1 MLFLIEDGSLDFE
14 QILSLP
20 IEEFI
25 DVVGDLSQDQRVEF
39 ITKSEPYMTEGPIV
53 PIVDD
58 RPIEEIGIDADEL
71 LNNLRSEL
79 LPQVEKYGR

>member
-1 MLFLIEDGSLDFE
+1 MIFLKEDGSLDVE
-14 QILSLP
+14 QMLSLP
-20 IEEFI
+20 LEEFI
-25 DVVGDLSQDQRVEF
+25 DVVGDMSQDQWDEF

-71 LNNLRSEL
+71 LNNLRGEFLTEVRQS
-79 LPQVEKYGR
+79 

>member
-1 MLFLIEDGSLDFE
+1 MIFLKEDGSLDVE

-25 DVVGDLSQDQRVEF
+25 DVIGDLTQDQLDEF
-39 ITKSEPYMTEGPIV
+39 IAKSEPYMTKGPIV

-58 RPIEEIGIDADEL
+58 RPIEEIGVGADEL
-71 LNNLRSEL
+71 LNNLRGEL
-79 LPQVEKYGR
+79 RKS